1 MTYDFGAPVTITM
14 EMAVQI
20 RRWRVDEDFTWR
32 AVAQAATGLWGSEYG
47 SNQLFGEDLCVAA
60 AKMLGENPCKEPWN

>member
-1 MTYDFGAPVTITM
+1 M

-32 AVAQAATGLWGSEYG
+32 AVAQAATDLWGSEYG

-60 AKMLGENPCKEPWN
+60 AKMLGENPHKEPWN

>member
-32 AVAQAATGLWGSEYG
+32 AVAP
-47 SNQLFGEDLCVAA
+47 
-60 AKMLGENPCKEPWN
+60 KNPYKEPWN